1 MAKLAPMARAAA
13 APAPARRRRTSSP
26 ARGRTAVRRG
36 PSGIRWER
44 VGRLALLGVLG
55 IIVLLYIPPV
65 THWFQQRSTAA
76 RSEQQLSELEAERTR
91 LQTRLREL
99 SGPGAVEREARKLG
113 MTRRDERPYVVTP

>member
-1 MAKLAPMARAAA
+1 MARAAA
-13 APAPARRRRTSSP
+13 APRAPARRRTTTPRT
-26 ARGRTAVRRG
+26 RRG
-36 PSGIRWER
+36 GGIRWER

-55 IIVLLYIPPV
+55 IIVLLYVPPV
-65 THWFQQRSTAA
+65 THWFQQRGTAE
-76 RSEQQLSELEAERTR
+76 RSEQRLRELEVERAR